1 MDALSLVRQ
10 DHRKVENLLERAER
24 LEGDDEEERTV
35 LLGQLRAALHHHV
48 DSVESILYPIGRE
61 RAGQAEVDLAP
72 LDHAIEQHRL
82 ISRLAGELAATD
94 PGGEGLTAKLTVLTE
109 QVRTHLDTEDSVL
122 LTAIEDVID
131 DHSLIELGRRMEQ
144 RDRVIESRRE
154 LASVAPAAAGSPPPS
169 VAWSPSAR
177 PSWPSSPA
185 VAALRSRRPARAA
198 SAAADAP
205 TLRRGGVAE
214 RPKAATLKVA
224 GPERAPWVRIP
235 PPPPCLPA
243 ISASVTTAGPHW
255 VRSRFARAAIR
266 VCSSRS
272 ARASSSEGNRCP

>member
-35 LLGQLRAALHHHV
+35 LLGQLRAALQHHV
-48 DSVESILYPIGRE
+48 DSEESILYPIFRE

-131 DHSLIELGRRMEQ
+131 DDSLIELGRRMEQ

-154 LASVAPAAAGSPPPS
+154 LASVIPGGARGRRIAAALGGLVAFGTALLAVLSRRRRPPEP
-169 VAWSPSAR
+169 PAR
-177 PSWPSSPA
+177 P
-185 VAALRSRRPARAA
+185 RR
-198 SAAADAP
+198 
-205 TLRRGGVAE
+205 LRR
-214 RPKAATLKVA
+214 R
-224 GPERAPWVRIP
+224 
-235 PPPPCLPA
+235 
-243 ISASVTTAGPHW
+243 
-255 VRSRFARAAIR
+255 
-266 VCSSRS
+266 
-272 ARASSSEGNRCP
+272 